1 MRRPMEGVRVLEVA
15 QFTFVPAAG
24 AVLADWGADVI
35 KIEHAER
42 GDGQRGLVRVLG
54 YDATSE
60 GSSFFPIVEGPNR
73 GKRSVGL
80 ALEKPSARKAFEE
93 LVRGSDVFL
102 TNFLPGARAK
112 LRIDVEDIRAI
123 NPDIIY
129 VRGSGFGPRGDEAT
143 KGGYDSTAFW
153 ARGGSAA
160 GVTPPG
166 ADRMIRM
173 PAGAYGDSMGGMT
186 IAGGIAAALYSRAT
200 TGEPSVVDVSL
211 IGVGAWATQFTVNMA
226 LMNGG
231 PLPVNVQ
238 PRHGSR
244 TNPLI
249 GAYLTS
255 DGRWIELSMLQP
267 GRYWAEFCKHAG
279 RGELATDE
287 RFDSTEKLMANAA
300 PAADI
305 VAELIA
311 SRPFE
316 EWVEI
321 LSRGEGQW
329 SAVQNAWEVG
339 QDPSLRANGMIA
351 QVVDADGVNRELVA
365 NPVQFDE
372 TPADITRAPLFA
384 EHTDEVLRSLGLSDE
399 ELIALKIDGAAT

>member
-54 YDATSE
+54 YDATSK

-93 LVRGSDVFL
+93 LVRRSDVFL

-211 IGVGAWATQFTVNMA
+211 LGVGAWATQFTVNMA

-267 GRYWAEFCKHAG
+267 GRYWAEFCKLAG

-300 PAADI
+300 PAADL

-311 SRPFE
+311 SRPFA

-339 QDPSLRANGMIA
+339 QDPSLRANGLIA
-351 QVVDADGVNRELVA
+351 PVVDADGVDRELVA

-372 TPADITRAPLFA
+372 APADITRAPQFA